1 MSGQEDK
8 PRAGDAPKPEQDPKT
23 GRFVTGNSGGGR
35 PKGSRNKLGE
45 QFIQDL
51 YASWAEKGAETIE
64 TVRIERPHEYVK
76 VVASILPKELNVNH
90 TGLDD
95 MSDEQL
101 IKKLRALTAMA
112 KPLIEGLD
120 DSKPDTGTARS
131 IN

>member
-1 MSGQEDK
+1 MNGQEDQR
-8 PRAGDAPKPEQDPKT
+8 PVPEKDEKT
-23 GRFVTGNSGGGR
+23 GRFVTGNIGGGR
-35 PKGSRNKLGE
+35 TKGSRNKLGE

-95 MSDEQL
+95 MTDEQL
-101 IKKLRALTAMA
+101 IRKLRALTAMA
-112 KPLIEGLD
+112 KPLMEGLD

-131 IN
+131 TH

>member
-1 MSGQEDK
+1 MDGQEDQR
-8 PRAGDAPKPEQDPKT
+8 PAPEQDPKT

-64 TVRIERPHEYVK
+64 AVRVERPHEYVK

>member
-1 MSGQEDK
+1 MTHLNLQGKIRVARQRNSSLVSQAILLAG
-8 PRAGDAPKPEQDPKT
+8 PRGPAT
-23 GRFVTGNSGGGR
+23 SW
-35 PKGSRNKLGE
+35 GE

-64 TVRIERPHEYVK
+64 AVRIERPHEYVK

-95 MSDEQL
+95 MTDDQL

-112 KPLIEGLD
+112 RPLMEGLD
-120 DSKPDTGTARS
+120 DSKPDAGTARS
-131 IN
+131 TH

>member
-1 MSGQEDK
+1 M
-8 PRAGDAPKPEQDPKT
+8 
-23 GRFVTGNSGGGR
+23 
-35 PKGSRNKLGE
+35 
-45 QFIQDL
+45 

-95 MSDEQL
+95 MSDDQL
-101 IKKLRALTAMA
+101 IRKLRALTAMA

-120 DSKPDTGTARS
+120 DCKPDAGTARS
-131 IN
+131 FN